1 MVTLEINTISEIYK
15 HLAEDHYSDYNIVI
29 TKREYYMKLSNGVK
43 PISYFK
49 AHASEV
55 INDVVENQN
64 TMIITQN
71 GEAKVVLQDVRSYE
85 QMQESLAMLKILA
98 LSTKSINEENY
109 KSADDAFSDMDKK
122 IGEKELS

>member
-1 MVTLEINTISEIYK
+1 
-15 HLAEDHYSDYNIVI
+15 
-29 TKREYYMKLSNGVK
+29 MKLSNGVK

-64 TMIITQN
+64 TMVITQN
-71 GEAKVVLQDVRSYE
+71 GEAKVVLQDIRSYE

-98 LSTKSINEENY
+98 LSTKSINEGNFR
-109 KSADDAFSDMDKK
+109 SANDTFSDLDSK
-122 IGEKELS
+122 IADRERS